1 MEARRAVGRLA
12 LLLGLSAISC
22 VVSAEGGRV
31 TYVSGKPEVISG
43 GKTLELA
50 RNRAVTVGN
59 TVILPV
65 DSKAQWWMDDDSVI
79 STAPLT
85 SVLIREHNVAAGKA
99 TYVMSQGAMRVVSGS
114 IKPSIET
121 PLANVQAI
129 GTDLAVFKCNKEC
142 ETRAGLYVRVA
153 AGRAA
158 VSNGAGRIEA
168 AAGQIA
174 YTPSANTAPIIIAS
188 APSIV
193 LSIFAQLEFD
203 ALTIDFTPAS
213 LDLNLRV
220 GGSGVVIPTF
230 GPTPTPTATAT
241 STPTGTPI
249 PTPTGTVGPTPTPT
263 ATGTPGP
270 TPTGTAVPTPTGT
283 AVPTPTGTPT
293 GTPVPTPTGT
303 PVPTPT
309 STPTATPTATATPT
323 GTPTGTPVPTPPTP
337 SPGSPS

>member
-1 MEARRAVGRLA
+1 MEARRAVARLA
-12 LLLGLSAISC
+12 LVVGLSAISC

-31 TYVSGKPEVISG
+31 TYASGKPEVIVG

-50 RNRAVTVGN
+50 RNRALAVGN

-79 STAPLT
+79 ATAPLT
-85 SVLIREHNVAAGKA
+85 SVLIREHNIAAGKA

-114 IKPSIET
+114 IKPAIET
-121 PLANVQAI
+121 PLANIQAI
-129 GTDLAVFKCNKEC
+129 GTDLAVFKCGSDC
-142 ETRAGLYVRVA
+142 AARAGLYVRVA
-153 AGRAA
+153 VGRAA
-158 VSNGAGRIEA
+158 VSNAAGRVEA
-168 AAGQIA
+168 GAGQIV
-174 YTPSANTAPIIIAS
+174 YTPSANFAPIIIAA

-193 LSIFAQLEFD
+193 ISVFAQLEFD
-203 ALTIDFTPAS
+203 NSTIDFTPAS

-220 GGSGVVIPTF
+220 GGSGVIIP
-230 GPTPTPTATAT
+230 GPTPTPTATATAT

-249 PTPTGTVGPTPTPT
+249 PTPTTTVGPTPTAT
-263 ATGTPGP
+263 ATGTPG
-270 TPTGTAVPTPTGT
+270 PTPTGT

-309 STPTATPTATATPT
+309 ATPTATATPT
-323 GTPTGTPVPTPPTP
+323 GTPIPTPPTP